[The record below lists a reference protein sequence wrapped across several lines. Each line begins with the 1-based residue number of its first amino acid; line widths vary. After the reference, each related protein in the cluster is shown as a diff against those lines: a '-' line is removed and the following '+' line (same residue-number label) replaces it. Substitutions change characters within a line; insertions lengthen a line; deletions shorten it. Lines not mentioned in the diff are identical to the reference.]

1 MQISWNNYVQ
11 RISKLLTSV
20 EVSISGGN
28 SLSLEDGFIH
38 WVQKTEELRNT
49 NRTVFFIG
57 NGASASMA
65 SHFSADL
72 TKNAQINTKVF
83 TDLSLLT
90 AIGNDLGFEYVF
102 SVPFARDV
110 CSGDMLVVISCSGE
124 SPNVVNTIRL
134 AQSMQEKQIFCVS
147 LTGKHF
153 SNTVRQLGDLNFY
166 VPTNAYGEC
175 ESCHAIIL
183 HHWMDSIQVKS

>member
-38 WVQKTEELRNT
+38 WIQKTEELRNT

-102 SVPFARDV
+102 SVPFTRDV

-124 SPNVVNTIRL
+124 SPNVVNTIRV

-166 VPTNAYGEC
+166 VPTNVYGEC

-183 HHWMDSIQVKS
+183 HYWMDSIQVKS